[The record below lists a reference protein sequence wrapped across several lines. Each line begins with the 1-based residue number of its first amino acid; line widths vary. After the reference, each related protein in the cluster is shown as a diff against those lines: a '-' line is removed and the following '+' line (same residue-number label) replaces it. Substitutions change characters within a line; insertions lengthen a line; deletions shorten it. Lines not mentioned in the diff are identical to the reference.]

1 MSRDGFLADLGQ
13 RAPVLTDVSVRA
25 AAATDRSGLLPATS
39 PFAVVAATGVEHVVA
54 TLDLA
59 HEHRVGVVV
68 RGGGTGLAGGAVAD
82 EGVLVLDVSGLR
94 DLRIDAANHRAVSG
108 PGVLTADLDAAARRH
123 GLFYAPDP
131 ASAAISTIGGNVATN
146 AGGFRC
152 VSYGVTRDAVLG
164 LTTVLPGGAVVS
176 TGAGTVKD
184 VVGYDL
190 TSLLVGSEGTLGVVV
205 EATVR
210 LLPTPTAVATA
221 SAMLDDAAA
230 AVAAVAELGAS
241 GIRPAVCELVDG
253 PTLAAIDDLRGS
265 DVASRGGALLLVQTH
280 GSGASAD
287 IDVVTEVLR
296 RHAVSVATTT
306 DEREAEQLFAARR
319 DALPALEKRGR
330 VLIEDI
336 AVPRDQV
343 ALAVARIAE
352 IAAEHRV
359 PIFVLAHAG
368 DGNLHPIVLTDVGP
382 RDPLPPGVVAA
393 ADAVFALALELG
405 GSVSGEHGVGLL
417 KREWARR
424 QLGPEAVAL
433 AERIRSVFDPHGILN
448 PGKFL

>member
-1 MSRDGFLADLGQ
+1 MSRDAFLRELAE
-13 RAPVLTDVSVRA
+13 RAPVLTDASARA
-25 AAATDRSGLLPATS
+25 AVATDRSGLLPPTP
-39 PFAVVAATGVEHVVA
+39 PFAVVAATDVDHVVA

-59 HEHRVGVVV
+59 QSHRVSVVT
-68 RGGGTGLAGGAVAD
+68 RGAGTGLAGGAIAD
-82 EGVLVLDVSGLR
+82 DGALVLDVSGLR
-94 DLRIDAANHRAVSG
+94 SLRIDVANHRAVSG
-108 PGVLTADLDAAARRH
+108 PGVLTADLDAAAREH

-164 LTTVLPGGAVVS
+164 LTTVLPGGAVVA

-205 EATVR
+205 EATLR

-221 SAMLDDAAA
+221 SALLDDAAA

-253 PTLAAIDDLRGS
+253 PTLAAIDDLRGTDFS
-265 DVASRGGALLLVQTH
+265 ARGGALLLVQTH
-280 GSGASAD
+280 GAGASAD
-287 IDVVTEVLR
+287 IDVVAEVLR
-296 RHAVSVATTT
+296 RHAVSVSTTT
-306 DEREAEQLFAARR
+306 DERETEQLFAARR
-319 DALPALEKRGR
+319 DALPALERRGR

-336 AVPRDQV
+336 AVPRDRV
-343 ALAVARIAE
+343 AEAVDRVAAIAS
-352 IAAEHRV
+352 EHAV

-368 DGNLHPIVLTDVGP
+368 DGNLHPIMLADVGP
-382 RDPLPPGVVAA
+382 RDPLPPAVTAA
-393 ADAVFALALELG
+393 ADAVFGLALELG

-424 QLGPEAVAL
+424 QLGPDAVAL
-433 AERIRSVFDPHGILN
+433 AERIRAVFDPHGILN
-448 PGKFL
+448 PGKLL

>member
-1 MSRDGFLADLGQ
+1 MSRDAFLLELAQ
-13 RAPVLTDVSVRA
+13 RAPVLTDATARE
-25 AAATDRSGLLPATS
+25 AAATDRSGLLPPTS
-39 PFAVVAATGVEHVVA
+39 PFAVVAATAVDHVVA
-54 TLDLA
+54 TLHLA
-59 HEHRVGVVV
+59 HEHRVAVVT
-68 RGGGTGLAGGAVAD
+68 RGAGTGLAGGAVAD
-82 EGVLVLDVSGLR
+82 DGAIVLDVSRLQH
-94 DLRIDAANHRAVSG
+94 LEIDVANHRAVSG
-108 PGVLTADLDAAARRH
+108 PGVLTAHLDAEARKH

-164 LTTVLPGGAVVS
+164 LTTVLPGGAVVQ

-205 EATVR
+205 EATLR

-221 SAMLDDAAA
+221 SALLDDAAA
-230 AVAAVAELGAS
+230 AVAAVAELGAT

-265 DVASRGGALLLVQTH
+265 DWSARGGALLLVQTH
-280 GSGASAD
+280 GSGAAAD

-336 AVPRDQV
+336 AVPRDRV
-343 ALAVARIAE
+343 AEAVDRIGA
-352 IAAEHRV
+352 IAAEHTV

-368 DGNLHPIVLTDVGP
+368 DGNLHPIVLTDAGP
-382 RDPLPPGVVAA
+382 RDPLPPAVVTA
-393 ADAVFALALELG
+393 ADAVFGLALELG

-417 KREWARR
+417 KGEWARR
-424 QLGPEAVAL
+424 QLGPEATAL

-448 PGKFL
+448 PGKLL